1 VLEACDHALGI
12 GIKRG
17 PTKVEESVRTFAV
30 LEFRP
35 LKGSRSENFTGQ

>member
-1 VLEACDHALGI
+1 MLWELTSKGRPNKMQEC
-12 GIKRG
+12 
-17 PTKVEESVRTFAV
+17 VRTFAV